1 MLSRPRY
8 ARRPKADP
16 ENNGGRG
23 VTGHRHGH
31 RSRSLLDPS
40 TLVPQVS
47 AALPLVIK
55 FARDSPLEGDGFELS
70 VPRQR
75 RHPSATANRLSRHHF
90 PRDLG
95 LRFAPKA
102 STPSRKSSELPRKVT
117 GSSQRS
123 PLHAAGTVC
132 LHFGKCACKQAATR
146 TSTVIGGVSGSKR
159 QTRPPE
165 SHRFL
170 AKVPAPRRRDP
181 VPAFR
186 KMRVQA
192 SDYSFPAYKRA
203 CCSPERSC
211 ANSRP
216 PFSDWLA
223 LSTALTAAR

>member
-1 MLSRPRY
+1 MRSSFLTLCWREMDSNSRSPVSGDTPQRPRI
-8 ARRPKADP
+8 ASPGIISAKSRLALRTKGFDP
-16 ENNGGRG
+16 
-23 VTGHRHGH
+23 
-31 RSRSLLDPS
+31 
-40 TLVPQVS
+40 
-47 AALPLVIK
+47 
-55 FARDSPLEGDGFELS
+55 FAEI
-70 VPRQR
+70 
-75 RHPSATANRLSRHHF
+75 
-90 PRDLG
+90 
-95 LRFAPKA
+95 LRA
-102 STPSRKSSELPRKVT
+102 S
-117 GSSQRS
+117 
-123 PLHAAGTVC
+123 
-132 LHFGKCACKQAATR
+132 
-146 TSTVIGGVSGSKR
+146 
-159 QTRPPE
+159 PE